1 MGHWIICEMIVG
13 KRFVSFDL
21 ETAHDRCFFPHHWCQ
36 GRVYSKK
43 TVLLKFDRKCLQHMI
58 RQCECLRASS
68 LHLCMSVLLVLPV
81 ARCQCP
87 TVQTFIRFPY
97 GLRLPRRRFSSCMFS
112 VCCVVVA
119 GGHVCDLFLFVFRL
133 FASLF
138 LLSLGSVRVCVCTV
152 CFWCPWVGS
161 RHYFVLDE
169 SLRSCVRVYLETS
182 RQHGGVETDVRVNVG
197 WSFAGLTPSFG
208 CRCVS
213 CALSRRTVKFRQA
226 WVDVQVNVSTTSFT
240 SPARSRITRVDVQ
253 LNFVSLY
260 TWHHSTWP
268 QTVYT
273 GLSCQRNGYCACAC
287 FFPPPSTVVHPIPRR
302 RY

>member
-1 MGHWIICEMIVG
+1 MSRPSV
-13 KRFVSFDL
+13 F
-21 ETAHDRCFFPHHWCQ
+21 
-36 GRVYSKK
+36 KK

-58 RQCECLRASS
+58 RQCECLRVSS

-260 TWHHSTWP
+260 T
-268 QTVYT
+268 
-273 GLSCQRNGYCACAC
+273 
-287 FFPPPSTVVHPIPRR
+287 
-302 RY
+302 